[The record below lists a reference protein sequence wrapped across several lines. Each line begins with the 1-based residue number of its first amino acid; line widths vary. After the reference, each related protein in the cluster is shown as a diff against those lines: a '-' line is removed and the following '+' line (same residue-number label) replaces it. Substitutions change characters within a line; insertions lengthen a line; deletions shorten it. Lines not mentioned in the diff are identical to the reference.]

1 MIQMQ
6 MSLGEVLRLTL
17 FGTSHGPKVGAFL
30 EGVPAGIS
38 VDYHNLEN
46 LMSERRPGGRY
57 ASKRREPDK
66 VEFLSGIDNGVT
78 TGGKIEISNENKICI
93 IAGPCQLET
102 EQHAMDLSLIH
113 I

>member
-17 FGTSHGPKVGAFL
+17 FGTSHGPLVGAFL

-38 VDYHNLEN
+38 IDFPKLET

-57 ASKRREPDK
+57 ASKRREPDNVK
-66 VEFLSGIDNGVT
+66 FLSGVDNGIT
-78 TGGKIEISNENKICI
+78 TGGKIEISIKNKDDKSGTVVTITLPKY
-93 IAGPCQLET
+93 A
-102 EQHAMDLSLIH
+102 
-113 I
+113 